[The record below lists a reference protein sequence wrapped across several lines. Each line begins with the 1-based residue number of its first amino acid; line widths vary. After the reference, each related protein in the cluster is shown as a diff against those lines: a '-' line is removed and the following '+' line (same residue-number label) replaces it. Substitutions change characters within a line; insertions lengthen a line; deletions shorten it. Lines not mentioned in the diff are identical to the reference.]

1 MLAVG
6 AFALAIRRAQCD
18 FMPTLGG
25 SVMAQL
31 KHVLDG
37 YKVLDFTQVLAGP
50 TTTRM
55 MAEMG
60 AEVIKVELAP
70 NGDPTRALPFM
81 RDGRSAYYIQ
91 QNRGKMSLCIDVKSP
106 AGLTII
112 ESLVPKVDV
121 LIENYAPGVIGR
133 MGLGYD
139 TVKAL
144 NPRIV
149 MCSISSL
156 GQSGPLANRPGYDTV
171 GAAYAGVLDMCGY
184 PDRAPVFP
192 ALGIGDV
199 STGVHALA
207 AITSALLGRERSGRG
222 QYVETSLLDCYFGY
236 HELNVQMLSASGGAM
251 KPRRSGEHHF
261 MVAPAGVFKGKSTYM
276 LIIGGLDRQWPAMCH
291 AMNRLDLIDNPSF
304 DSLASRAQHVT
315 EVIRIVQDWVD
326 SHTDEEVE
334 QALVEHRVP
343 FAPALTVEQAM
354 NHPHLRQ
361 RRTVRTISDRFLG
374 DFDIPGFPLRFSEYR
389 ELELEA
395 PTLGEHNL
403 EILSNYLG
411 YSARHVEELEATGVL
426 NRGSR

>member
-1 MLAVG
+1 
-6 AFALAIRRAQCD
+6 
-18 FMPTLGG
+18 
-25 SVMAQL
+25 MAEL

-37 YKVLDFTQVLAGP
+37 YKALDFTQVLAGP

-60 AEVIKVELAP
+60 AEIIKVELAP
-70 NGDPTRALPFM
+70 NGDPSRALPFL

-91 QNRGKMSLCIDVKSP
+91 QNRGKKSLCIDVKNP
-106 AGLTII
+106 EGLEII
-112 ESLVPKVDV
+112 KGLVSKVDV
-121 LIENYAPGVIGR
+121 MIENYAPGAISR

-139 TVKAL
+139 TVSAL

-222 QYVETSLLDCYFGY
+222 QYVETSLLDCYFGC

-251 KPRRSGEHHF
+251 KPRRTGEHHY
-261 MVAPAGVFKGKSTYM
+261 MVAPAGMFKGKNTYI
-276 LIIGGLDRQWPAMCH
+276 LIIGGLDRQWPAMCQ
-291 AMNRLDLIDNPSF
+291 AMNRPDLINDPRYNSV
-304 DSLASRAQHVT
+304 AARADHIG
-315 EVIRIVQDWVD
+315 EVIRMVQDWVD

-334 QALVEHRVP
+334 QALEEQRVP

-361 RRTVRTISDRFLG
+361 RRTVRTITDRFLG
-374 DFDIPGFPLRFSEYR
+374 EFDIPGFPLRFSGYG
-389 ELELEA
+389 ELKLEA
-395 PTLGEHNL
+395 PTLGEHNA
-403 EILSNYLG
+403 EILSGYLG
-411 YSARHVEELEATGVL
+411 YSAGRIEDLATKGVIH
-426 NRGSR
+426 RSAR

>member
-1 MLAVG
+1 
-6 AFALAIRRAQCD
+6 
-18 FMPTLGG
+18 
-25 SVMAQL
+25 MAEM

-50 TTTRM
+50 TATRM

-70 NGDPTRALPFM
+70 NGDPSRALPFL

-91 QNRGKMSLCIDVKSP
+91 QNRGKKSLCVDVKTPS
-106 AGLTII
+106 GLEII
-112 ESLVPKVDV
+112 RALIPKVDV
-121 LIENYAPGVIGR
+121 MIENYAPGVIGR

-139 TVKAL
+139 TVRGL
-144 NPRIV
+144 NPKIV

-156 GQSGPLANRPGYDTV
+156 GQSGPLAQRPGYDTV
-171 GAAYAGVLDMCGY
+171 GAAYAGVVDMCGY

-236 HELNVQMLSASGGAM
+236 HELNVQMLSASRGAM
-251 KPRRSGEHHF
+251 KPRRTGEHHY
-261 MVAPAGVFKGKSTYM
+261 MVAPAGMFKGKNTYI
-276 LIIGGLDRQWPAMCH
+276 LIIGGLDRQWPAMCQ
-291 AMNRLDLIDNPSF
+291 AMDRPDLIDDPRFNSIEG
-304 DSLASRAQHVT
+304 RARHIA

-326 SHTDEEVE
+326 SRSDEEVE
-334 QALVEHRVP
+334 QALEEHRVP

-374 DFDIPGFPLRFSEYR
+374 EFDIPGFPLRFSEYG
-389 ELELEA
+389 ELSLEA
-395 PTLGEHNL
+395 PTLGEHNAQ
-403 EILSNYLG
+403 ILNDYLG
-411 YSARHVEELEATGVL
+411 YSAARIEELEKAGVL

>member
-1 MLAVG
+1 
-6 AFALAIRRAQCD
+6 
-18 FMPTLGG
+18 
-25 SVMAQL
+25 MAQL

-50 TTTRM
+50 TATRM

-70 NGDPTRALPFM
+70 SGDPSRALPFL

-91 QNRGKMSLCIDVKSP
+91 QNRGKKSLCVDVKRP
-106 AGLTII
+106 AGLEII
-112 ESLVPKVDV
+112 RALIPRVDV
-121 LIENYAPGVIGR
+121 MIENYAPGVIAR

-139 TVKAL
+139 TVRVL
-144 NPRIV
+144 NPKIV

-236 HELNVQMLSASGGAM
+236 HELNVQMLSASRGAM
-251 KPRRSGEHHF
+251 KPRRTGEHHY
-261 MVAPAGVFKGKSTYM
+261 MVAPAGMFKGKNTYI
-276 LIIGGLDRQWPAMCH
+276 LIIGGLDRQWPAMCR
-291 AMNRLDLIDNPSF
+291 AMNRPDLMDDPRFNSITE
-304 DSLASRAQHVT
+304 RARHVA

-326 SHTDEEVE
+326 SRSDEEVE
-334 QALVEHRVP
+334 QALEKHRVP

-374 DFDIPGFPLRFSEYR
+374 EFDIPGFPLRFSEYD
-389 ELELEA
+389 ELALEA
-395 PTLGEHNL
+395 PTLGEHNA
-403 EILSNYLG
+403 EILSVYLG
-411 YSARHVEELEATGVL
+411 YSAARIEQLEAGGVL

>member
-1 MLAVG
+1 
-6 AFALAIRRAQCD
+6 
-18 FMPTLGG
+18 
-25 SVMAQL
+25 MAQL
-31 KHVLDG
+31 RHVLDG

-50 TTTRM
+50 TATRM

-70 NGDPTRALPFM
+70 SGDPSRALPFL

-91 QNRGKMSLCIDVKSP
+91 QNRGKKSLCIDVKNP
-106 AGLTII
+106 AGLEVIRALI
-112 ESLVPKVDV
+112 PKMDV
-121 LIENYAPGVIGR
+121 MIENYAPGVITR
-133 MGLGYD
+133 MGLGYEA
-139 TVKAL
+139 VSEL
-144 NPRIV
+144 NPKIV

-207 AITSALLGRERSGRG
+207 AITSALLGRERTGRG

-236 HELNVQMLSASGGAM
+236 HELNVQMLSASRGTM
-251 KPRRSGEHHF
+251 KPRRTGEHHY
-261 MVAPAGVFKGKSTYM
+261 MVAPAGMFKGKNSYI
-276 LIIGGLDRQWPAMCH
+276 LIIGGLDRQWPAMCQ
-291 AMNRLDLIDNPSF
+291 AIDRPDLTNDPRFNSV
-304 DSLASRAQHVT
+304 AARAQNIA

-326 SHTDEEVE
+326 AHEDEYVE
-334 QALVEHRVP
+334 QTLEKYRVP
-343 FAPALTVEQAM
+343 YAPALTVEQAM

-361 RRTVRTISDRFLG
+361 RRTVRTIRDRFLG
-374 DFDIPGFPLRFSEYR
+374 EFDIPGFPLRFSEYG

-395 PTLGEHNL
+395 PALGEHNAQ
-403 EILSNYLG
+403 ILAEYLG
-411 YSARHVEELEATGVL
+411 YPATRIDELQGRGVL
-426 NRGSR
+426 NRGPR

>member
-1 MLAVG
+1 
-6 AFALAIRRAQCD
+6 
-18 FMPTLGG
+18 
-25 SVMAQL
+25 MAEM

-37 YKVLDFTQVLAGP
+37 YKILDFTQVLAGP
-50 TTTRM
+50 TATRM

-70 NGDPTRALPFM
+70 NGDPSRALPFL

-91 QNRGKMSLCIDVKSP
+91 QNRGKKSLCIDVKNP
-106 AGLTII
+106 AGLEII
-112 ESLVPKVDV
+112 KALIPKVDV
-121 LIENYAPGVIGR
+121 LIENYAPGVITR

-139 TVKAL
+139 NVNVL
-144 NPRIV
+144 NPKIV

-236 HELNVQMLSASGGAM
+236 HELNVQMLSASRGAM
-251 KPRRSGEHHF
+251 KPRRTGEHHY
-261 MVAPAGVFKGKSTYM
+261 MVAPAGMFKGKNAYI
-276 LIIGGLDRQWPAMCH
+276 LIIGGLDRQWPAMCQ
-291 AMNRLDLIDNPSF
+291 AMNKPELMDDPRFNSI
-304 DSLASRAQHVT
+304 AARARHIT

-326 SHTDEEVE
+326 SCTDEEVE
-334 QALVEHRVP
+334 QALEEHRVP

-374 DFDIPGFPLRFSEYR
+374 EFDIPGFPLRFSAYG
-389 ELELEA
+389 ELALEA
-395 PTLGEHNL
+395 PTLGEHNA
-403 EILSNYLG
+403 EILNDYLG
-411 YSARHVEELEATGVL
+411 YSAARIAKLEAAGVL
-426 NRGSR
+426 NRGPR